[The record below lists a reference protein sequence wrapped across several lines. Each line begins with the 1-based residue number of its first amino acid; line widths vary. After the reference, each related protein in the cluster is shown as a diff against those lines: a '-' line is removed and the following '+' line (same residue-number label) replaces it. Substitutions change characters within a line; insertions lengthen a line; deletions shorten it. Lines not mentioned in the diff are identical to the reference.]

1 MCSNGKDNSSKEL
14 KAWWDK
20 VLDALLW
27 FTGTNVK
34 GQPNNLLYKNIVII
48 LSDIL
53 PDSLPENGYLSGTTW
68 VDFDKK

>member
-34 GQPNNLLYKNIVII
+34 GQPNNLLYKNIVIS
-48 LSDIL
+48 SDVAE
-53 PDSLPENGYLSGTTW
+53 SLPENGYLSGTTW